1 MKLYEFEG
9 KTLFQKAGIP
19 VPRGTVVV
27 TVEEARKAA
36 STIGY
41 PVVIKAQLLRG
52 RRGEAGLI
60 RFADDEETLSRETSA
75 LLSMEAEGE
84 KIDKILVEEK
94 IPKAREYY
102 AGITF
107 DPERLLPLLMIST
120 EGGMDIEEVAQ
131 QYPEKLFTKILL
143 PIEAPSLAQMVD
155 LVLQTGLRGEE
166 LLQVANVILKL
177 VQAYFRFEAITV
189 EVNPLMITEAHGVF
203 AADAK
208 FEIDDSG
215 LGRIQ
220 EAETFIRQEKLV
232 DPLEMEAKKEDIAY
246 VRMPQGNI
254 GLISG
259 GAGLGMATMDMISV
273 HGGSPA
279 NFLDLGGNATE
290 EKTAAALRIVLKTP
304 GVEGILMNAFGG
316 INNCERMAKGI
327 VRAIDGL
334 RPQQAIVVKMRGH
347 SQEEG
352 WALLESRQIPIVKFG
367 TTEEAVSLLMKKMKE
382 KGEDLRGHTG

>member
-19 VPRGTVVV
+19 VPRGTVVA

-41 PVVIKAQLLRG
+41 PVVVKAQLLRG
-52 RRGEAGLI
+52 RRGKAGLI
-60 RFADDEETLSRETSA
+60 RFAEDEETLSGETSA

-94 IPKAREYY
+94 IPKARELY

-120 EGGMDIEEVAQ
+120 EGGVDIEDIAHDR
-131 QYPEKLFTKILL
+131 PERFFTKTLSPL
-143 PIEAPSLAQMVD
+143 RMPSLARIVD
-155 LVLQTGLRGEE
+155 LVLRTGFRGEE

-189 EVNPLMITEAHGVF
+189 EVNPLMITETQGVF

-220 EAETFIRQEKLV
+220 EAETFIRLEKLV
-232 DPLEMEAKKEDIAY
+232 DPLEMEAKREDIAY
-246 VRMPQGNI
+246 VRMPEGNI

-327 VRAIDGL
+327 VRALDGL

-347 SQEEG
+347 SQEGG
-352 WALLESRQIPIVKFG
+352 WALLESRQIPVVKFG
-367 TTEEAVSLLMKKMKE
+367 TTEEAVILLMEKMKE
-382 KGEDLRGHTG
+382 KGEGLRGHTG